1 MVASLDVPKDP
12 QGRVRV
18 DRRLQ
23 VVGGS
28 TDGIDAA
35 ETSSIATTAAAGVY
49 CLGDIA
55 AVQGLDL
62 PCNAQV
68 RVRGRVGGGRG
79 GVRMRHSFHVGLF
92 FCGWFC
98 CVVFFYCVSAH

>member
-1 MVASLDVPKDP
+1 MVASLDIPKDP

-23 VVGGS
+23 VVGGG
-28 TDGIDAA
+28 TDGGDSA
-35 ETSSIATTAAAGVY
+35 ENSATATTAAAAAGVY

-55 AVQGLDL
+55 VVQGLDL

-68 RVRGRVGGGRG
+68 RTRGCGAGEGGTRYLAWPQSYD
-79 GVRMRHSFHVGLF
+79 RIPS
-92 FCGWFC
+92 
-98 CVVFFYCVSAH
+98 YP